1 MQTQTVTPAHEP
13 IAPPSKLLA
22 LTEIGRAAM
31 EFGALPIAAPL
42 LMSAPRG
49 DGHPVMVLPGFTTTD
64 LSTAVLR
71 RYLRRLG
78 YDAQAWQLGRN
89 LGPRAIGWEGEKL
102 IARLDDIHAETGKT
116 VSLVGWSLGGILAR
130 QLSRRRPDLV
140 RQVIT
145 LGSPFTGDPRA
156 TNVWKAYEFL
166 TGQRL
171 RDDDTQR
178 QLRESETA
186 PPVPSTA
193 IFSKFDGIVAWQNCL
208 EPETPTTDNIEVA
221 GSHCGLGVNGTV
233 LYAVADRLSQDENGW
248 KPFERRGLKALLY
261 PSSGHRL
268 H

>member
-1 MQTQTVTPAHEP
+1 MQMLHLISCTTKRSTSASFQAGYAFGTQARRAATVREKDFYVQTQTVKPALEP

-22 LTEIGRAAM
+22 LTEIGRAAI

-102 IARLDDIHAETGKT
+102 IARLDEIHAETGKT
-116 VSLVGWSLGGILAR
+116 V
-130 QLSRRRPDLV
+130 
-140 RQVIT
+140 
-145 LGSPFTGDPRA
+145 
-156 TNVWKAYEFL
+156 
-166 TGQRL
+166 
-171 RDDDTQR
+171 
-178 QLRESETA
+178 
-186 PPVPSTA
+186 
-193 IFSKFDGIVAWQNCL
+193 
-208 EPETPTTDNIEVA
+208 
-221 GSHCGLGVNGTV
+221 SHCGLGVNGTV
-233 LYAVADRLSQDENGW
+233 LYAIADRLSQDEDSW
-248 KPFERRGLKALLY
+248 KPFERKGLKALLY
-261 PSSGHRL
+261 PSSGHKL